1 MIGEYKLKLIGKDGG
16 VKWEGNYN
24 SKDFNLQELYTGIM
38 SKIKDQTLPNPEDLK
53 DIVIE
58 SEDSLEISYESG
70 E

>member
-1 MIGEYKLKLIGKDGG
+1 MIGEYKLKLIGKDGE
-16 VKWEGNYN
+16 VKWEGKYN
-24 SKDFNLQELYTGIM
+24 SKDFDLQELYKRIM

>member
-1 MIGEYKLKLIGKDGG
+1 MIGEYKLKLIGKDGEK
-16 VKWEGNYN
+16 KWEQKYN
-24 SKDFNLQELYTGIM
+24 SKDYDLQELYRGVM
-38 SKIKDQTLPNPEDLK
+38 AKVKNQSLPNPEDLR

>member
-1 MIGEYKLKLIGKDGG
+1 MIGEYKLKLIGKDDE
-16 VKWEGNYN
+16 VKWEGKYN
-24 SKDFNLQELYTGIM
+24 SKDFDLQELYRGIM

>member
-1 MIGEYKLKLIGKDGG
+1 MIGEYKLKLIGKNGET
-16 VKWEGNYN
+16 KWEGKYN
-24 SKDFNLQELYTGIM
+24 SKDFDLQELYKGIM

-53 DIVIE
+53 DIVIG